1 MPPCRSILLTVSF
14 VLILGATWCGTAVGQ
29 PGSKESARL
38 RENKE
43 KLTKLL
49 AEKADFEKKLNES
62 KKQEKTTQERLNN
75 LEQQANHIRRLIKKL
90 REQEQDLSGDIQEA
104 RASIKD
110 LEQQL
115 ESLKTQYAKYVKSVY
130 KYGRVY
136 DVELLFSSRS
146 INQLYVRME
155 YLKRFS
161 EQRAKDLQDVV
172 HKKTNLEE
180 QNEQLQSSLEHER
193 RLLSQKTGEESS
205 LKQKMSERQKM
216 LDSIRKDKRKYEL
229 ALNERK
235 ESEKKLRKII
245 DDLIESDIRKER
257 EATAARERN
266 RKVAPS
272 AAPVPEASGTGAF
285 ASQKGKLRWPV
296 SGGTIVSRFGEQIH
310 PVLKTKRENPGIGIG
325 VDPGSKVIAVA
336 DGNVSIVTYIPG
348 FGNIIILTHSGGY
361 RTIYADLSEVG
372 VAESQKVKVGEVI
385 GKSGVSVDGK
395 VLHFELWKD
404 HEKQN
409 PEVWLAKQR

>member
-1 MPPCRSILLTVSF
+1 MILA
-14 VLILGATWCGTAVGQ
+14 ATWCGTAVSQ
-29 PGSKESARL
+29 SGSKESARL

-49 AEKADFEKKLNES
+49 AEKAEFEKKLNES
-62 KKQEKTTQERLNN
+62 KRQEKTTQERLSN
-75 LEQQANHIRRLIKKL
+75 LERQANHIRRLIKKL
-90 REQEQDLSGDIQEA
+90 REQEQDLAGDIQEA
-104 RASIKD
+104 HASIKD

-115 ESLKTQYAKYVKSVY
+115 ESLKTQYAKYVRSVY

-146 INQLYVRME
+146 INQLYIRME

-161 EQRAKDLQDVV
+161 DQRAKDLREVV

-180 QNEQLQSSLEHER
+180 ENEQLQSILEHER
-193 RLLSQKTGEESS
+193 RLLSQKTSEEFS

-216 LDSIRKDKRKYEL
+216 LNSIRKDKHKYEM

-245 DDLIESDIRKER
+245 DDLIESDIRRER
-257 EATAARERN
+257 EAAAARERN
-266 RKVAPS
+266 RKTAPS
-272 AAPVPEASGTGAF
+272 AAPVPEATGTGAF

-296 SGGTIVSRFGEQIH
+296 SAGTIVSRFGKQVH
-310 PVLKTKRENPGIGIG
+310 PVLKTERENTGIGIG
-325 VDPGSKVIAVA
+325 VDPGSKVMAVA
-336 DGNVSIVTYIPG
+336 DGNVSIVTYMPG
-348 FGNIIILTHSGGY
+348 FGNIVILTHSGGY
-361 RTIYADLSEVG
+361 RTIYADLSEIG

-404 HEKQN
+404 REKQN
-409 PEVWLAKQR
+409 PEVWLAK